1 MVHIIP
7 LSVGRRR
14 KASGNE
20 QQYPAGPQAGAVQP
34 LDEYWQ
40 AVADRYEQ
48 RLAQQNAFD
57 TEIATRALDG
67 ELAKAEADAVANASA
82 DGAGL
87 HDGMYGQV
95 DPHTGRVLQTGRF
108 DTLFDN
114 FVKQAPAEIRPDLAS
129 RKTTLREAGA
139 LRMAQQQLDRRRQYE
154 QDQLAG
160 VQAAGLN
167 TIKLSD
173 PNDQPTFDAAR
184 RTGLDLI
191 SKMYLDPQARL
202 RAEAS
207 WRESTAKA
215 RMETLIV
222 QDPRRALDMLSA
234 ALGQRGKAPPA
245 AQQTSGENG
254 GQE

>member
-7 LSVGRRR
+7 MSVARRR
-14 KASGNE
+14 KDNGG
-20 QQYPAGPQAGAVQP
+20 QHPAGAQAGGAVQP

-40 AVADRYEQ
+40 AVADRYQ
-48 RLAQQNAFD
+48 QMMAQQKAFD

-114 FVKQAPAEIRPDLAS
+114 FLKQAPAAIRPDLAS
-129 RKTTLREAGA
+129 RKAALREAGA
-139 LRMAQQQLDRRRQYE
+139 MRMAQQQLDRRRQYE
-154 QDQLAG
+154 QDHLAG

-167 TIKLSD
+167 TITLSD

-191 SKMYLDPQARL
+191 SKMDLDPQARL

-207 WRESTAKA
+207 WRESTAKT
-215 RMETLIV
+215 RMETLIA
-222 QDPRRALDMLSA
+222 QDPKRALAMLSA
-234 ALGQRGKAPPA
+234 AVGQRGKAPPA
-245 AQQTSGENG
+245 AQQPSGEYG
-254 GQE
+254 GQQ